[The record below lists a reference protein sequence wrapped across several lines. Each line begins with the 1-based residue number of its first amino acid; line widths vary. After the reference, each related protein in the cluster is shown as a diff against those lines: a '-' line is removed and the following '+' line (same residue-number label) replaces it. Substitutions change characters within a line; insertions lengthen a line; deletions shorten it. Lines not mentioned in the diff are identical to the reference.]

1 MKKIIAVL
9 IAFVSVV
16 SLNGQNKKGNSAS
29 IINRAGDHVMIQLG
43 SDIWGGAPDS
53 ISSRKKGLW
62 RGANVY
68 VMMNKP
74 FKTNKN
80 FSAAFGIGISSSNMY
95 FKNTN
100 VDITSRSPRL
110 PFTNLDS
117 ADRFKKYKV
126 STAFLEVPVEIRFT
140 KNPEKGNKS
149 IKAALGVKVG
159 TLLNVHTK
167 GKTLQSKTGGIVNN
181 FVQKQSDK
189 HFFNSTRLSATAR
202 VGYGNFSLFASYQI
216 NNLLK
221 DGVGPDIKPLQ
232 VGICISGL

>member
-1 MKKIIAVL
+1 MKKIVL
-9 IAFVSVV
+9 VFMAFAAAATVFA
-16 SLNGQNKKGNSAS
+16 QDKKINTAA
-29 IINRAGDHVMIQLG
+29 IVNRAGDHIILQLG
-43 SDIWGGAPDS
+43 SDIWGGVPDRIGS
-53 ISSRKKGLW
+53 HKKGLW
-62 RGANVY
+62 RTANVY

-95 FKNTN
+95 FKNMN
-100 VDITSRSPRL
+100 VDISSTSTKL

-117 ADRFKKYKV
+117 ANRFKKYKV
-126 STAFLEVPVEIRFT
+126 STAFLEVPVELRFI
-140 KNPEKGNKS
+140 KHPEKGNKTL
-149 IKAALGVKVG
+149 KAAIGVKVG
-159 TLLNVHTK
+159 TLLNVHNK
-167 GKTLQSKTGGIVNN
+167 GKTLQNKNSGVVNN

-221 DGVGPDIKPLQ
+221 DGVGPAIKPLQ
-232 VGICISGL
+232 VGLCISGL